1 MNSPQSFQRPEIP
14 VPATA
19 PGDPRIGHLLG
30 GHVNGAARPRA
41 VIVGFPSDEGVHRNG
56 GRVGAAGAPTE
67 IRRWLYRLTPDA
79 QNHEGYCELVE
90 RTLDLGDLTC
100 SDDVAA
106 DQLALAEVLAP
117 YLKDGVFPI
126 ILGGG
131 HETSFGH
138 FLGYAG
144 AGSKVEAIN
153 WDAHPDVRKLLD
165 DKGHSGS
172 PFREALLHPSGAC
185 TRYTVAGLQ
194 PQSVAASHLNFLDDN
209 RGRWVWNADLNAAT
223 VNALYAEADAPV
235 MASFDIDAV
244 DQAAAPG
251 VSSPS
256 VGGMAVDLWLHAAY
270 QAGRSSKVTS
280 VDLVE
285 CNPVYDV
292 DGRTARLA
300 AVTVWQVLRG
310 LAERE

>member
-1 MNSPQSFQRPEIP
+1 MSSPQSFHRPEIP

-30 GHVNGAARPRA
+30 GHVSGATKPRA
-41 VIVGFPSDEGVHRNG
+41 VIIGFPSDEGVHRNG
-56 GRVGAAGAPTE
+56 GRVGAAGAPAE

-79 QNHEGYCELVE
+79 QNHESHCELVE
-90 RTLDLGDLTC
+90 RTLDLGDLVC
-100 SDDVAA
+100 SDDVGQ
-106 DQLALAEVLAP
+106 DQAALAEALAP
-117 YLKDGVFPI
+117 YLRDGIFPI

-144 AGSKVEAIN
+144 GGTKLDVIN

-185 TRYTVAGLQ
+185 RRYTVAGLQ

-209 RGRWVWNADLNAAT
+209 RGRWIWNAALNPAA
-223 VNALYAEADAPV
+223 VNALYAEADGPV
-235 MASFDIDAV
+235 MVSFDIDAV
-244 DQAAAPG
+244 DQSEAPG
-251 VSSPS
+251 VSGPA
-256 VGGMAVDLWLHAAY
+256 VGGMSVSLWLHAAY
-270 QAGRSSKVTS
+270 QAGRSPKVTS

-285 CNPVYDV
+285 CNPVHDV

>member
-1 MNSPQSFQRPEIP
+1 MTVTFTRPEIP
-14 VPATA
+14 NPATA

-30 GHVNGAARPRA
+30 GHVSGTSKPRA
-41 VIVGFPSDEGVHRNG
+41 VILGFPSDEGVHRNG
-56 GRVGAAGAPTE
+56 GRVGAAGAPKE

-79 QNHEGYCELVE
+79 QNHESFCELVE
-90 RTLDLGDLTC
+90 RTLDLGDLAC
-100 SDDVAA
+100 SDDVGQ
-106 DQLALAEVLAP
+106 DQAALAEVLAP
-117 YLKDGVFPI
+117 YLQDGIFPI

-144 AGSKVEAIN
+144 PDRKVDVIN

-185 TRYTVAGLQ
+185 RRYTVAGLL
-194 PQSVAASHLNFLDDN
+194 PHAVAASHLNFLDDN
-209 RGRWVWNADLNAAT
+209 RGRWIWTGDLTVAT
-223 VNALYAEADAPV
+223 INALYAESDGPV
-235 MASFDIDAV
+235 MASFDMDAV
-244 DQAAAPG
+244 DQTAAPG

-256 VGGMAVDLWLHAAY
+256 VGGMTPGLWLHAAY
-270 QAGRSSKVTS
+270 QAGRNPKVSS

-285 CNPVYDV
+285 CNPVHDV

>member
-1 MNSPQSFQRPEIP
+1 MTATFIRPEISNA
-14 VPATA
+14 ATA

-30 GHVNGAARPRA
+30 GHVNGAAKPRV
-41 VIVGFPSDEGVHRNG
+41 VIIGFPSDEGVHRNG
-56 GRVGAAGAPTE
+56 GRVGAAGAPME

-79 QNHEGYCELVE
+79 QNHESYCELVE
-90 RTLDLGDLTC
+90 RTLDLGDLKC

-126 ILGGG
+126 VLGGG

-144 AGSKVEAIN
+144 VGSKVEVIN

-165 DKGHSGS
+165 EKGHSGS

-209 RGRWVWNADLNAAT
+209 RGRWIWNAELNAAS
-223 VNALYAEADAPV
+223 VDALYAEADAPV

-244 DQAAAPG
+244 DGSAAPG
-251 VSSPS
+251 VSAPS
-256 VGGMAVDLWLHAAY
+256 VGGMTVDLWLHAAY
-270 QAGRSSKVTS
+270 QAGRSPKVTS

-300 AVTVWQVLRG
+300 AVTIWQVLRG

>member
-1 MNSPQSFQRPEIP
+1 MTATFTRSEIP
-14 VPATA
+14 NPATA

-30 GHVNGAARPRA
+30 GHVNGTSKPR
-41 VIVGFPSDEGVHRNG
+41 VVLIGFPSDEGVHRNG

-79 QNHEGYCELVE
+79 QNHESFCELVE
-90 RTLDLGDLTC
+90 RTLDLGDLAC
-100 SDDVAA
+100 SDDVGR
-106 DQLALAEVLAP
+106 DQGALAEVLAP
-117 YLKDGVFPI
+117 YLEDGIFPI

-144 AGSKVEAIN
+144 SDRKVDVIN

-185 TRYTVAGLQ
+185 RRYTVAGLL

-209 RGRWVWNADLNAAT
+209 RGRWIWGADLTAPA
-223 VNALYAEADAPV
+223 VNAIYAETDGPTLV
-235 MASFDIDAV
+235 SFDIDAV
-244 DQAAAPG
+244 DQTAAPG
-251 VSSPS
+251 VSAPS
-256 VGGMAVDLWLHAAY
+256 VGGMEVGLWLHAAY
-270 QAGRSSKVTS
+270 QAGRNPKVAS

-285 CNPVYDV
+285 CNPVHDV

>member
-1 MNSPQSFQRPEIP
+1 MTVTFTRPEIP
-14 VPATA
+14 NPATT

-30 GHVNGAARPRA
+30 GHVSGASKPRA

-56 GRVGAAGAPTE
+56 GRVGAAGAPKE

-79 QNHEGYCELVE
+79 QNLESFCELVE
-90 RTLDLGDLTC
+90 RTLDLGDLAC
-100 SDDVAA
+100 SDDVGQ
-106 DQLALAEVLAP
+106 DQAALAEVLAP
-117 YLKDGVFPI
+117 YVEDGIFPI

-144 AGSKVEAIN
+144 SDRRVEVIN

-185 TRYTVAGLQ
+185 RRYTVAGLL

-209 RGRWVWNADLNAAT
+209 RGRWIWGADLTSAAI
-223 VNALYAEADAPV
+223 NALYAESDGPV

-244 DQAAAPG
+244 DQTAAPG
-251 VSSPS
+251 VSAPS
-256 VGGMAVDLWLHAAY
+256 VGGMAAGLWLHAAY
-270 QAGRSSKVTS
+270 QAGRSPKVTS

-285 CNPVYDV
+285 CNPVHDV

>member
-1 MNSPQSFQRPEIP
+1 MTSNFVRPEIP

-30 GHVNGAARPRA
+30 GHVTGGARPRA
-41 VIVGFPSDEGVHRNG
+41 VIIGFPSDEGVHRNG

-67 IRRWLYRLTPDA
+67 IRRWLYRLTPDP
-79 QNHEGYCELVE
+79 QNHEAFCELVE
-90 RTLDLGDLTC
+90 RTTDLGDLTC
-100 SDDVAA
+100 SDDVER
-106 DQLALAEVLAP
+106 DQEQLAQTLAP
-117 YLKDGVFPI
+117 YLAEGIFPI
-126 ILGGG
+126 VLGGG
-131 HETSFGH
+131 HETSYGH
-138 FLGYAG
+138 FLGYVNAG
-144 AGSKVEAIN
+144 KKIEAIN
-153 WDAHPDVRKLLD
+153 WDAHPDVRKLID

-172 PFREALLHPSGAC
+172 PFRQALLHPSGAC

-209 RGRWVWNADLNAAT
+209 RGRWIWKSGLDAAT
-223 VNALYAEADAPV
+223 VNSLYTEADAPV
-235 MASFDIDAV
+235 LASFDMDAL
-244 DQAAAPG
+244 DQTSAPG
-251 VSSPS
+251 VSAPA
-256 VGGMAVDLWLHAAY
+256 VGGMAVELWLHAAY
-270 QAGRSSKVTS
+270 QAGRSRGVAS
-280 VDLVE
+280 VDVVE

>member
-1 MNSPQSFQRPEIP
+1 
-14 VPATA
+14 
-19 PGDPRIGHLLG
+19 LG
-30 GHVNGAARPRA
+30 GQVSGETKPRA
-41 VIVGFPSDEGVHRNG
+41 VIIGFPSDEGVHRNG

-67 IRRWLYRLTPDA
+67 IRRWLYRMTPDP
-79 QNHEGYCELVE
+79 QNHEAFCELMT
-90 RTLDLGDLTC
+90 RTVDLGDLAC
-100 SDDVAA
+100 SDDVER
-106 DQLALAEVLAP
+106 DQGALAEVLAP

-138 FLGYAG
+138 FLGYVG
-144 AGSKVEAIN
+144 AGLKVQAIN
-153 WDAHPDVRKLLD
+153 WDAHPDVRKLMEE
-165 DKGHSGS
+165 KGHSGS
-172 PFREALLHPSGAC
+172 PFRQALLDPSGAC

-194 PQSVAASHLNFLDDN
+194 PQSVAASHLNFLDDHQ
-209 RGRWVWNADLNAAT
+209 GRWVWRADLTPA
-223 VNALYAEADAPV
+223 VIHSLYTESEGKV
-235 MASFDIDAV
+235 MTSFDIDAV
-244 DQAAAPG
+244 NQAEAPG
-251 VSSPS
+251 VSAPA
-256 VGGMAVDLWLHAAY
+256 VGGMPVELWLSAAY
-270 QAGRSSKVTS
+270 QAGRSPRVAS